1 MTINSRYK
9 ILQILGEGRSNV
21 YLVEDL
27 KSTNKKYALK
37 ILSTENLTEDEI
49 NSLKYEFRLL
59 NKLNHPHIVK
69 AYEFGKVV
77 ETDDEKFKGLYF
89 YISEFIQGK
98 NLLEFF
104 NEPFNKNNLKKFFVI
119 LNQIS
124 TTLYYIHQ
132 LGLIHC
138 DIRPE
143 NILIEEKNGNQI
155 NIKLIDFGFSA
166 LQSKGIRGTPLY
178 ISPELIKGQNV
189 NFKTDLYSLGATLYH
204 TLTGKPPFVSEDN
217 IELLKKHLD
226 ESPPTLPAN
235 EFPSFINELL
245 QNLLRK
251 NPQERLNNALEILD
265 YLPKEYQHFQK
276 IWPIPKTYFARDKE
290 LKTII
295 DFINSSEVENRIKL
309 IISEAGMGKSYL
321 INKLLDYL
329 DDQNLTFFH
338 LNYSEEMT
346 SSQDLL
352 FYLVN
357 QIERFLLHKNI
368 PSKPDIIEKIHQLR
382 QLYAELEKPLD
393 FQENQRS
400 ILSEI
405 LIKLA
410 KESKFI
416 IIIDDFHKF
425 DSTAKKFL
433 YFVYPSLVDQGV
445 KIIITTNTKF
455 IRSDEIKNLRLID
468 EIILGPLSKK
478 EILKQL
484 NSYFH
489 FDFPYEEVADIL
501 INYTDKSVGEI
512 NDFLGSLIRS
522 EILIFDSK
530 GFRLN
535 DNKLKQFDL
544 ENLLTKT
551 YDSRLANLNDNQKA
565 ILEILSLIDFPLK
578 AQQLSELTSL
588 HINELRDEI
597 SFLSSFGWLEYSE
610 WDDIVFLPK
619 SGIKNI
625 LLNNTKFDKKL
636 NLKLAEYFVHS
647 GHPNSIIAHFYERAG
662 IKLEAIKYYQKAALE
677 AENYFSFSLM
687 ERFLS
692 KCIELEE
699 DENKIYNLK
708 YKLASS
714 YFYQSD
720 YEKARALITEIIDK
734 NILDREQ
741 LFNIFLMLAIISFK
755 TGNIESAYE
764 YFDKSFTLALND
776 NQKIE
781 VELYQ
786 INLEI
791 SQGNF
796 MIAMK
801 KCQNLLSVY
810 KEELTPNI
818 NAAIYNNLGITN
830 SQLGYLDEAIRY
842 FEKAL
847 DVYTELKN
855 RSKTSQVLL
864 NLGNVH
870 NLLGE
875 REKSLNY
882 WQEALKINDTTGDL
896 SNKALILNNIGI
908 SLFENFELDRA
919 VSYYEDSKNIFDKIN
934 DHFGKSIALVNL
946 AETCYLLCEYEK
958 SLKYSQDALEL
969 SKNLF
974 DIEGQ
979 CISLFLLGMVYFS
992 LNQIDRASEIANELL
1007 SLIECNRMQSTHLQ
1021 FYLYLSGLIEFENKN
1036 IEEAETKLDLSR
1048 ELFKES
1054 DGKHFYCKCTL
1065 DLMRLY
1071 EYQGN
1076 FDLIKKLFD
1085 ELQTNS
1091 YFTKNSLLNSE
1102 AYLIMGDASKKPGSH
1117 FEKTPIYYY
1126 LEALKHLENAHI
1138 GEVTWQVLLS
1148 LGEEYLRKG
1157 AIGKGVELFKQ
1168 SRLVIDYLISKIEK
1182 ANNKNSYLAQV
1193 KRRRAIDK
1201 LEKVINNY

>member
-9 ILQILGEGRSNV
+9 ILHILGEGRSNV

-37 ILSTENLTEDEI
+37 ILSTENLTEKEI
-49 NSLKYEFRLL
+49 NSLKNEFRLL
-59 NKLNHPHIVK
+59 NNINHPNIVK

-77 ETDDEKFKGLYF
+77 EADNDIFKGLYF

-104 NEPFNKNNLKKFFVI
+104 NAPFDKNNLKSFLTL

-132 LGLIHC
+132 LGLIHY

-143 NILIEEKNGNQI
+143 NILIEEKNENQI

-166 LQSKGIRGTPLY
+166 LQSKEIRGTPLY
-178 ISPELIKGQNV
+178 ISPELITGQEID
-189 NFKTDLYSLGATLYH
+189 FRTDLYSLGATLYH

-217 IELLKKHLD
+217 IELLKKHLG
-226 ESPPTLPAN
+226 ESPPNLPAN
-235 EFPSFINELL
+235 EFPYFINELI
-245 QNLLRK
+245 QKLLKK
-251 NPQERLNNALEILD
+251 NPQERLKNALEILD
-265 YLPKEYQHFQK
+265 YLPEEYKHFQK
-276 IWPIPKTYFARDKE
+276 IWPIPKIYFAREQE

-295 DFINSSEVENRIKL
+295 DFINSNETENRVKL
-309 IISEAGMGKSYL
+309 VISETGMGKSFL
-321 INKLLDYL
+321 INKLLEYL
-329 DDQNLTFFH
+329 DDQNLTYFD
-338 LNYSEEMT
+338 LNFSEEMS

-352 FYLVN
+352 SNLVN
-357 QIERFLLHKNI
+357 QIERLLLHKNI
-368 PSKPDIIEKIHQLR
+368 SSKAEIIEKIHHLK

-405 LIKLA
+405 LITLA
-410 KESKFI
+410 KESKYI
-416 IIIDDFHKF
+416 IVIDDFHKF
-425 DSTAKKFL
+425 DITAKRFF
-433 YFVYPSLVDQGV
+433 YFVYPSLIDLGV
-445 KIIITTNTKF
+445 KIILTTNTKF
-455 IRSDEIKNLRLID
+455 IRSDEIKKLQLID

-484 NSYFH
+484 KSYFH
-489 FDFPYEEVADIL
+489 FDFPYGQVADIL

-512 NDFLGSLIRS
+512 NDFLGGLIMS

-544 ENLLTKT
+544 ENLPTKT
-551 YDSRLANLNDNQKA
+551 YDSRLSNLSENQKA

-588 HINELRDEI
+588 HIYELRDEI

-619 SGIKNI
+619 SGIKNV
-625 LLNNTKFDKKL
+625 LLNKTIFDKKL
-636 NLKLAEYFVHS
+636 NLKLAEYFFHS
-647 GHPNSIIAHFYERAG
+647 GYPHSFIAQFYERAG
-662 IKLEAIKYYQKAALE
+662 VKSEAIKYYQKAALE

-687 ERFLS
+687 EKFLS
-692 KCIELEE
+692 KCLELEE
-699 DENKIYNLK
+699 DENQIYNFK
-708 YKLASS
+708 YKLALS

-720 YEKARALITEIIDK
+720 YQKARELITEIIDK

-741 LFNIFLMLAIISFK
+741 QFNVFLMLAIISFK

-764 YFDKSFTLALND
+764 YLDKSFTLALTD
-776 NQKIE
+776 NQRIE

-801 KCQNLLSVY
+801 KCQNLLSEY
-810 KEELTPNI
+810 KGELTPNI
-818 NAAIYNNLGITN
+818 TASIYNNLGITN
-830 SQLGYLDEAIRY
+830 SQLGYLNEAIKY
-842 FEKAL
+842 FEQAL
-847 DVYTELKN
+847 EVYNELKN
-855 RSKTSQVLL
+855 RSKTSQVLI

-919 VSYYEDSKNIFDKIN
+919 IIYYEDSKNIFDKIN

-958 SLKYSQDALEL
+958 SLKYSKDALEL
-969 SKNLF
+969 SKNLL

-992 LNQIDRASEIANELL
+992 LNQIDRANEIANELL
-1007 SLIECNRMQSTHLQ
+1007 SLIECNKMQSTHLQ
-1021 FYLYLSGLIEFENKN
+1021 YYLYLTGLIDFENKN
-1036 IEEAETKLDLSR
+1036 IEEAETKLELSR
-1048 ELFKES
+1048 ELFKEA
-1054 DGKHFYCKCTL
+1054 DGKYFYCKCTL
-1065 DLMRLY
+1065 DMMRLY

-1076 FDLIKKLFD
+1076 FDLIKKLFN
-1085 ELQTNS
+1085 ELKTNS
-1091 YFTKNSLLNSE
+1091 YFTKNILLNSE
-1102 AYLIMGDASKKPGSH
+1102 ANLIIGDASKKPGSS

-1126 LEALKHLENAHI
+1126 LEASKHLENAHI
-1138 GEVTWQVLLS
+1138 SEVTWQVLLA
-1148 LGEEYLRKG
+1148 LGEEYLMKG
-1157 AIGKGVELFKQ
+1157 AIGKGVDLFKQ
-1168 SRLVIDYLISKIEK
+1168 SRRVIDYLISKIEK
-1182 ANNKNSYLAQV
+1182 TNNKNSYLAQV